1 MNPDESLP
9 VHGTVVLYGVSRVL
23 IDLTQR
29 CPRRRYVARSKFTA
43 CDRAGQQRQARLN
56 RDDLLSGGLIGECDV
71 SGRDVVPFLQ
81 VACEVLLLRCETCV
95 EQEDLFP

>member
-1 MNPDESLP
+1 MNPDEFLP
-9 VHGTVVLYGVSRVL
+9 VHGTVVHGSLAEL
-23 IDLTQR
+23 IDLTQW
-29 CPRRRYVARSKFTA
+29 CPRRRNIARSKFTA

-71 SGRDVVPFLQ
+71 SGRDVVPLLQ

-95 EQEDLFP
+95 HQEDLFP